1 MNLYILVDYE
11 LTLRRKNDTY
21 SSFAKF
27 SKIEIENIIFDLFLG
42 FEKSVRHK
50 KFVASIHV
58 T

>member
-1 MNLYILVDYE
+1 MNLYVLVDYE
-11 LTLRRKNDTY
+11 VTLRRKNDSY

-27 SKIEIENIIFDLFLG
+27 SKIENIIFDLFIG

-50 KFVASIHV
+50 KLVACIHV